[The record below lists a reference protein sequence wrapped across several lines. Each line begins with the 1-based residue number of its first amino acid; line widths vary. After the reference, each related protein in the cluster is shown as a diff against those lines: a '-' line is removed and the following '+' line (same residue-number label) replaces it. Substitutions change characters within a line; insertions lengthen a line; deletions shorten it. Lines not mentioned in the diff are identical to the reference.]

1 MFRHQYFRST
11 KMAAKTQDFTAVMK
25 DMMGSFPVDTKAMDD
40 AIKTQSSLNEKL
52 SAVSL
57 TAAQKSTDLSAKWAQ
72 DTLTKMTALST
83 AKAEPA
89 DYAKSVS
96 DFATASAEAAA
107 EHMASFAEIAKS
119 VQTEALELMMAAGKD
134 MGEDI
139 SAAAKKATDDV
150 AAATK
155 KATTAK

>member
-1 MFRHQYFRST
+1 
-11 KMAAKTQDFTAVMK
+11 MAAKTQDFTAIMK

-57 TAAQKSTDLSAKWAQ
+57 TAAQKSTNLSAKWAQ
-72 DTLTKMTALST
+72 DTLSKMTALTT

-96 DFATASAEAAA
+96 DFASASAEAAA

-119 VQTEALELMMAAGKD
+119 VQTEALELMMSAGKD
-134 MGEDI
+134 MGEDM

-150 AAATK
+150 TAAAK
-155 KATTAK
+155 KASTAK

>member
-1 MFRHQYFRST
+1 
-11 KMAAKTQDFTAVMK
+11 MAAKTQDFTAVMK

-134 MGEDI
+134 M

-150 AAATK
+150 TAATK